1 MLKSIANEGFM
12 RRKDK
17 AGVMQ
22 IDKTVWKDKPQFYF
36 KFQLQTKAKAKAT
49 KGKGKGKKRL
59 R

>member
-1 MLKSIANEGFM
+1 M